1 MKSETLCILFLEI
14 LEYMYLSFC
23 HSNYIIMLWK
33 WGWWRFCYRVDC
45 LTLYIWVMLFLNL
58 VILFDYQVSM
68 ISLDPSKRSTQ
79 TKSTVKDKEIS
90 SSKTQE
96 SSVSLCSEINWV
108 YEIIA
113 FSLMDIELFKED
125 NRNIINF

>member
-1 MKSETLCILFLEI
+1 
-14 LEYMYLSFC
+14 
-23 HSNYIIMLWK
+23 
-33 WGWWRFCYRVDC
+33 
-45 LTLYIWVMLFLNL
+45 MLFLNL

-113 FSLMDIELFKED
+113 FSLMDIKLSIED
-125 NRNIINF
+125 